1 MPYELIRD
9 VGPCPTPT
17 KASYPSK
24 SRALIAADA
33 VEGRLGA
40 LSPYLCACGRYHLT
54 AQGGR
59 NDHFKARGGRA
70 K

>member
-9 VGPCPTPT
+9 TGPCPTPN
-17 KASYPSK
+17 KAAYHTK
-24 SRALIAADA
+24 SRALIAADGA
-33 VEGRLGA
+33 RQRLGE

-54 AQGGR
+54 AQGGH
-59 NDHFKARGGRA
+59 NDHYKARGGRA